1 MVSYTTAITACP
13 AHHWP
18 QSLVLAQQA
27 ANDAASEN
35 SWAAAVTTLG
45 RAVRWREA
53 MCLGHMA
60 MEGTHDAVMLAY
72 ATAVEKMP
80 SEMPASCD
88 TTRFDPQFEIAF

>member
-13 AHHWP
+13 NHQWP
-18 QSLVLAQQA
+18 RSLVLVQQA
-27 ANDAASEN
+27 ASDAAGEH

-53 MCLGHMA
+53 MCLGHVA

-72 ATAVEKMP
+72 ASAVEKMP
-80 SEMPASCD
+80 LEVPSSCD
-88 TTRFDPQFEIAF
+88 RTRFDPQFEKLK